1 MKNWMVFIATIFV
14 ASETFAQSVTK
25 ADTIKAGNFIIINEE
40 KNIVKKD
47 STTIITTDFNTQNA
61 GDSIVVGNFVI
72 VRKNKNSHNIGSSV
86 NITIDNDTYKISH
99 KRKQSNIST
108 NWIIFDLG
116 FTNFRDN
123 TNYITAQTMGYLNP
137 VNGALNKNSFALN
150 TGKSSNF
157 NLWFFMQK
165 LNITKHVLNL
175 KYGLGLEMYN
185 FRYNQ
190 NISFRDNPTPNV
202 YIDDISFSKNKLYA
216 EYLTVPL
223 MLNVN
228 TTPHRK
234 NGFSFSLGASAGYL
248 IDSRNK
254 QISGERG
261 KQKYHG
267 SFDLQPWRVAT
278 ITELGLGPVRLYG
291 SYSLNALHQAS
302 TGLDQFP
309 YAVGLRFSNW

>member
-72 VRKNKNSHNIGSSV
+72 VRKNKNGHNIGSSV

-137 VNGALNKNSFALN
+137 VNGALTKNSFALN

>member
-1 MKNWMVFIATIFV
+1 MKNWMVIIATLFV

>member
-1 MKNWMVFIATIFV
+1 MKNWMVIIATLFV
-14 ASETFAQSVTK
+14 VSKTFAQSVTK
-25 ADTIKAGNFIIINEE
+25 ADTIKAGNFIIINEG
-40 KNIVKKD
+40 KNIEKKD
-47 STTIITTDFNTQNA
+47 SKTNITTDFNTHNS

-72 VRKNKNSHNIGSSV
+72 LRKNKNSHNIESSV
-86 NITIDNDTYKISH
+86 KVTIDNDTYKISH

-123 TNYITAQTMGYLNP
+123 TNYSTAQTMGYLNS

-202 YIDDISFSKNKLYA
+202 YIDDISFSKNKLFA

-267 SFDLQPWRVAT
+267 SFDLQPCRVAT

>member
-1 MKNWMVFIATIFV
+1 MKNWMIFIATLFV
-14 ASETFAQSVTK
+14 ASETFAQSAPK
-25 ADTIKAGNFIIINEE
+25 ADTIKAGNFIIINEV
-40 KNIVKKD
+40 KNTVKKD
-47 STTIITTDFNTQNA
+47 SGTFISNELNTPNS

-72 VRKNKNSHNIGSSV
+72 VRKNKTGHNNLSSV
-86 NITIDNDTYKISH
+86 NITIDNDTYKINH
-99 KRKQSNIST
+99 KRKLSNIST
-108 NWIIFDLG
+108 NWFIFDLG

-123 TNYITAQTMGYLNP
+123 TNYTTAQTMGYLNP

-185 FRYNQ
+185 FRYDQ
-190 NISFRDNPTPNV
+190 NISFRDNPDPNV
-202 YIDDISFSKNKLYA
+202 YIDNISFSKNKLFA

-267 SFDLQPWRVAT
+267 SFDLQSWRVAT

-291 SYSLNALHQAS
+291 SYSLNALHQTS

>member
-1 MKNWMVFIATIFV
+1 MKNWMVIIATLFV
-14 ASETFAQSVTK
+14 VSKTFAQSVTK
-25 ADTIKAGNFIIINEE
+25 ADTIKAGNFIIINEG
-40 KNIVKKD
+40 KNIEKKD
-47 STTIITTDFNTQNA
+47 SKTNITTDFNTHNS

-72 VRKNKNSHNIGSSV
+72 LRKNKNSHNIESSV
-86 NITIDNDTYKISH
+86 KVTIDNDTYKISH

-123 TNYITAQTMGYLNP
+123 TNYSTAQTMGYLNS

-202 YIDDISFSKNKLYA
+202 YIDDISFSKNKLFA

>member
-1 MKNWMVFIATIFV
+1 MKNWMVIIATLFV
-14 ASETFAQSVTK
+14 VSKTFAQSVTK
-25 ADTIKAGNFIIINEE
+25 ADTIKAGNFIIINEG
-40 KNIVKKD
+40 KNIEKKD
-47 STTIITTDFNTQNA
+47 SKTNITTDFNTYNS

-72 VRKNKNSHNIGSSV
+72 LRKNKNSHNIESSV
-86 NITIDNDTYKISH
+86 KVTIDNDTYKISH

-123 TNYITAQTMGYLNP
+123 TNYSTAQTMGYLNS
-137 VNGALNKNSFALN
+137 VNGALNKNSFARN

-202 YIDDISFSKNKLYA
+202 YIDDISFSKNKLFA

>member
-1 MKNWMVFIATIFV
+1 
-14 ASETFAQSVTK
+14 
-25 ADTIKAGNFIIINEE
+25 
-40 KNIVKKD
+40 
-47 STTIITTDFNTQNA
+47 
-61 GDSIVVGNFVI
+61 
-72 VRKNKNSHNIGSSV
+72 
-86 NITIDNDTYKISH
+86 
-99 KRKQSNIST
+99 
-108 NWIIFDLG
+108 
-116 FTNFRDN
+116 
-123 TNYITAQTMGYLNP
+123 
-137 VNGALNKNSFALN
+137 
-150 TGKSSNF
+150 
-157 NLWFFMQK
+157 
-165 LNITKHVLNL
+165 
-175 KYGLGLEMYN
+175 
-185 FRYNQ
+185 
-190 NISFRDNPTPNV
+190 
-202 YIDDISFSKNKLYA
+202 
-216 EYLTVPL
+216 

>member
-1 MKNWMVFIATIFV
+1 MKNWMVIIATLFV
-14 ASETFAQSVTK
+14 VSKTFAQSVTK
-25 ADTIKAGNFIIINEE
+25 ADTIKAGNFIIINEG
-40 KNIVKKD
+40 KNIEKKD
-47 STTIITTDFNTQNA
+47 SKTNITTDFNTHNS

-72 VRKNKNSHNIGSSV
+72 VRKNKNSHNIESSV
-86 NITIDNDTYKISH
+86 KVTIDNDTYKISH

-123 TNYITAQTMGYLNP
+123 TNYSTAQTMGYLNS

-202 YIDDISFSKNKLYA
+202 YIDDISFSKNKLFA

>member
-1 MKNWMVFIATIFV
+1 MKNWMVIIATLFV

-25 ADTIKAGNFIIINEE
+25 ADTIKAGNFIIINED

>member
-1 MKNWMVFIATIFV
+1 MKNWMVFIATLLV
-14 ASETFAQSVTK
+14 ASETFAQSAPK
-25 ADTIKAGNFIIINEE
+25 ADTIKAGNFIIINER
-40 KNIVKKD
+40 KNTVFKD
-47 STTIITTDFNTQNA
+47 SASFNTNELNNPKS

-72 VRKNKNSHNIGSSV
+72 VKNNKNGHNNGSSLK
-86 NITIDNDTYKISH
+86 ISIDNNSYKISNN
-99 KRKQSNIST
+99 RKQSNIST

-123 TNYITAQTMGYLNP
+123 TNYPTAQTMGYLNSL
-137 VNGALNKNSFALN
+137 NGTLNKSSFALN

-185 FRYNQ
+185 FRYDQ
-190 NISFRDNPTPNV
+190 NISFRDNPAPNV
-202 YIDDISFSKNKLYA
+202 HLDNISFSKNKLFA